1 MEEVVVQRVRDANP
15 EESGRDMVRS
25 TFWTGVVVACVASSA
40 NASIV
45 APNFQIGFADG
56 FSSFMGP
63 AQQWGSYTQIAP
75 TVWRATGSMVSDP
88 TQSTLTWHMMVDPDP
103 FVQGTFSVSNDSS
116 VTREYVVDFV
126 LPISPAIPNAS
137 YIAGSVSG
145 TITDSNGDGSATV
158 ASTGGGS
165 IYNAFIDGAP
175 IRTLLTGSSFG
186 VSSAFGSTNFGPESF
201 GYPIGSLTGPGAST
215 SIALQFRFSL
225 SAGDTASF
233 SSIFVVNP
241 IPAPG
246 AMVLLAIGGLCARRR
261 RR

>member
-1 MEEVVVQRVRDANP
+1 MI
-15 EESGRDMVRS
+15 RS
-25 TFWTGVVVACVASSA
+25 IIGAGVACACLVSSA
-40 NASIV
+40 HAGVV

-56 FSSFMGP
+56 FNSFMGP
-63 AQQWGSYTQIAP
+63 AQQWGSFNQIAP
-75 TVWRATGSMVSDP
+75 TVWRATGSMYSSP

-103 FVQGTFSVSNDSS
+103 FIQGTFTVSNDSTA
-116 VTREYVVDFV
+116 TREYVVDFL
-126 LPISPAIPNAS
+126 LPISPAIPDAS

-145 TITDSNGDGSATV
+145 TVTDSNGDGSAFL

-165 IYNAFIDGAP
+165 IYNAFIDGAQV
-175 IRTLLTGSSFG
+175 RTLLDGASYG
-186 VSSAFGSTNFGPESF
+186 VSTSFGSTSFGPASF

-233 SSIFVVNP
+233 SSIFIVNP
-241 IPAPG
+241 VPAPG
-246 AMVLLAIGGLCARRR
+246 AVALLAIAGACMRRR

>member
-1 MEEVVVQRVRDANP
+1 
-15 EESGRDMVRS
+15 MVRS
-25 TFWTGVVVACVASSA
+25 IFWTGVVVACVASSA

-246 AMVLLAIGGLCARRR
+246 AMALLAIGGLCARRR